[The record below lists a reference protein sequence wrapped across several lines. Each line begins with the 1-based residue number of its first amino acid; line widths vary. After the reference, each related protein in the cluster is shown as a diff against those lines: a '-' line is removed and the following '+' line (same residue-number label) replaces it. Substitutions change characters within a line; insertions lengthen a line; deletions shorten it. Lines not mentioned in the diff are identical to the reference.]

1 MIAIALYLLYI
12 ITEPTLKSGLSYPYL
27 CGVMQYC
34 VSRYL
39 LQIERNNLDAAAQAA
54 QGWGAKVIDML
65 STDLM
70 ARYGNDSGYSI

>member
-1 MIAIALYLLYI
+1 VKADDPKRDLFANWH
-12 ITEPTLKSGLSYPYL
+12 
-27 CGVMQYC
+27 MQYC